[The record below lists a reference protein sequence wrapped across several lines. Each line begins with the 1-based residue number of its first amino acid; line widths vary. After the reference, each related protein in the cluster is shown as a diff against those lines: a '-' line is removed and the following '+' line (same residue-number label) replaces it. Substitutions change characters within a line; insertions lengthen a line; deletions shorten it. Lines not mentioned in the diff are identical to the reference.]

1 MDVLLGSK
9 TKIKYYPGTKK
20 PFEEKSEMTISDV
33 WMPLAVPEKRE
44 QDVAINL
51 ILGVPTEGM
60 SEWQKKG
67 ELQAEVSSQ
76 TNLEVC
82 VIITR
87 TIDGMISNNPSDKI
101 VTENKIFNSLE
112 EANPEIATDEGAYV
126 WSKGL

>member
-1 MDVLLGSK
+1 MDVLLGGK
-9 TKIKYYPGTKK
+9 TKMKYYPGTKK

-51 ILGVPTEGM
+51 ILGMPTEWI

-126 WSKGL
+126 WSRGL

>member
-1 MDVLLGSK
+1 M
-9 TKIKYYPGTKK
+9 KYYPGTKK

-44 QDVAINL
+44 QDVVINL
-51 ILGVPTEGM
+51 ILGMPTEWI

-67 ELQAEVSSQ
+67 ELPAEVSSQ

-126 WSKGL
+126 WSRGL

>member
-1 MDVLLGSK
+1 M
-9 TKIKYYPGTKK
+9 KYYPGTKK
-20 PFEEKSEMTISDV
+20 PFKEKSEMTISDV

-51 ILGVPTEGM
+51 ILGMPTEWI

-76 TNLEVC
+76 ANLEVC

-126 WSKGL
+126 WSRVL

>member
-1 MDVLLGSK
+1 MDVLLGGK
-9 TKIKYYPGTKK
+9 AKMKYYPGTKK
-20 PFEEKSEMTISDV
+20 PFKDKSEMTISDV

-51 ILGVPTEGM
+51 ILGMPTEWI

-76 TNLEVC
+76 ANLEVC

-112 EANPEIATDEGAYV
+112 EANPEIATDEGAYA
-126 WSKGL
+126 WSRGL